1 MIYSVADNIV
11 SPLGFGTEQNYLAV
25 KAGLS
30 ALRRYEQHWGLPDA
44 FTASL
49 FTDEQN
55 TAMHLAG
62 FTRFEALVMRCVQPL
77 LTATAIDVA
86 SDRVVFI
93 LATTKANIEQLQR
106 GDESA
111 ADIIPGVAAQK
122 IARSMGFTTMPIVVC
137 NACISGVAAIV
148 LAQQLLEAGC
158 YDHAVVCGADV
169 QDKFTVSGFQSLKAV
184 AEDACRPFDIER
196 LGLNLGEGA
205 AAMVLQRESTAA
217 DKEAL
222 CSIDAGA
229 VRNDAFHLSSPSKTG
244 EGAHLALQAICAT
257 EQAEELAFINAH
269 GTATMFNDQMESIA
283 IERAGLQ
290 AVPVN
295 ALKGTFGHTMGAAGI
310 LETVISIAAL
320 RNHTILASRG
330 FEELGVSGHIRLSN
344 RHETTDKRRF
354 VKMISGFGGGNAAI
368 SVSLPSTLNHKPSTL
383 NHKPSALNPQP
394 STLRHHIKV
403 TERDIYLDGQTL
415 PLQSRGREL
424 LVEAYKAFV
433 GDYPKFYKMDGLSR
447 LGFVAAELLL
457 QAERGTRLA
466 ETPEARSDRA
476 IILFNNTSSIVADR
490 HYWATV
496 RDLEASFPSPAH
508 FVYTLPNIVAGELAI
523 RHQYRGETSFYI
535 LPERRDDIM
544 KQVVNAALADATLSS
559 AVTGWIDYP
568 CDEQFEADLCL
579 IYKS

>member
-1 MIYSVADNIV
+1 MS
-11 SPLGFGTEQNYLAV
+11 TEQNYLAV
-25 KAGLS
+25 KAGQS
-30 ALRRYEQHWGLPDA
+30 ALRRYERHWDLPDA
-44 FTASL
+44 FTASQ

-55 TAMHLAG
+55 AVMHLDG

-77 LTATAIDVA
+77 LATAAIEVA

-106 GDESA
+106 GDEPA
-111 ADIIPGVAAQK
+111 ADIVPGEAAQK
-122 IARSMGFTTMPIVVC
+122 IARALGFTTMPIVVC

-148 LAQQLLEAGC
+148 LAQQLLEAGT
-158 YDHAVVCGADV
+158 YDTAVVCGADV

-205 AAMVLQRESTAA
+205 AAMVLQREGVTT
-217 DKEAL
+217 DKEAF
-222 CSIDAGA
+222 CCIEAGA

-244 EGAHLALQAICAT
+244 EGARLALQAIHAT
-257 EQAEELAFINAH
+257 ELGSELAFINAH

-290 AVPVN
+290 GIPVN

-320 RNHTILASRG
+320 RDHTILGSRG

-368 SVSLPSTLNHKPSTL
+368 SVSLPATL

-403 TERDIYLDGQTL
+403 TEGGICLDGQTL

-424 LVEAYKAFV
+424 LVEAYKAFI

-457 QAERGTRLA
+457 QAERGERLTG
-466 ETPEARSDRA
+466 TPEARSDRA

-496 RDLEASFPSPAH
+496 SDLEASFPSPAH

-535 LPERRDDIM
+535 LPRHDEALM
-544 KQVVNAALADATLSS
+544 AQVVNAAMADGSASS
-559 AVTGWIDYP
+559 ALTGWIDYP
-568 CDEQFEADLCL
+568 CDEHFEAELR
-579 IYKS
+579 IIGY

>member
-1 MIYSVADNIV
+1 MS
-11 SPLGFGTEQNYLAV
+11 TEQNYLAV
-25 KAGLS
+25 KAGQS

-55 TAMHLAG
+55 AAIHLDG

-77 LTATAIDVA
+77 LAAADIDVT

-106 GDESA
+106 GDEPA
-111 ADIIPGVAAQK
+111 ADIVPGEAAQK
-122 IARSMGFTTMPIVVC
+122 IARALGFTTMPIVVC

-148 LAQQLLEAGC
+148 LAQQLLEAGT
-158 YDHAVVCGADV
+158 YDTAVVCGADV

-205 AAMVLQRESTAA
+205 AAMVLQREGVATG
-217 DKEAL
+217 KEAS
-222 CSIDAGA
+222 CCIEAGA

-244 EGAHLALQAICAT
+244 EGARLALQAIHAT
-257 EQAEELAFINAH
+257 ELASELAFINAH

-290 AVPVN
+290 GVPVN

-320 RNHTILASRG
+320 RDHTILGSRG

-368 SVSLPSTLNHKPSTL
+368 CVSLPEAVPTT
-383 NHKPSALNPQP
+383 PSAISHQP
-394 STLRHHIKV
+394 SAINHHIKV
-403 TERDIYLDGQTL
+403 TEGGICLDGQTL

-424 LVEAYKAFV
+424 LVEAYKAFI

-457 QAERGTRLA
+457 QAERGERLTG
-466 ETPEARSDRA
+466 TPETRNDRA

-496 RDLEASFPSPAH
+496 SDLEASFPSPAH

-535 LPERRDDIM
+535 LPQRDEALM
-544 KQVVNAALADATLSS
+544 AQVVNASMTDGSASS
-559 AVTGWIDYP
+559 ALTGWIDYP
-568 CDEQFEADLCL
+568 CDEHFEAEF
-579 IYKS
+579 IITNYK

>member
-1 MIYSVADNIV
+1 MIYSIADNIV

-25 KAGLS
+25 KTGQS

-49 FTDEQN
+49 FTEEQN
-55 TAMHLAG
+55 GALNIEG
-62 FTRFEALVMRCVQPL
+62 FTRFESLVLRCTQPALDK
-77 LTATAIDVA
+77 AGIDVA
-86 SDRVVFI
+86 SDRVLFI
-93 LATTKANIEQLQR
+93 LATTKANIELLQR
-106 GDESA
+106 GDEPA
-111 ADIIPGVAAQK
+111 ADIIPSEAARK
-122 IARSMGFTTMPIVVC
+122 VSAALGFTTMPIVVC
-137 NACISGVAAIV
+137 NACISGVAAII

-158 YDHAVVCGADV
+158 YDYAVVCGADV

-205 AAMVLQRESTAA
+205 AAIVLQRTDVATPHEPV
-217 DKEAL
+217 
-222 CSIDAGA
+222 CSIEAGA

-244 EGAHLALQAICAT
+244 EGARLALQAIHAT
-257 EQAEELAFINAH
+257 AQAAELAFINAH

-290 AVPVN
+290 DVPVN

-310 LETVISIAAL
+310 LETVISMAAL
-320 RNHTILASRG
+320 RDNTILASRG
-330 FEELGVSGHIRLSN
+330 FEELGVSGHIQLYN
-344 RHETTDKRRF
+344 HNEATDKQRF

-368 SVSLPSTLNHKPSTL
+368 LCSMGSRSYATTSGGSIGKPS
-383 NHKPSALNPQP
+383 
-394 STLRHHIKV
+394 HHIHLTPEALV
-403 TERDIYLDGQTL
+403 IDGK
-415 PLQSRGREL
+415 E
-424 LVEAYKAFV
+424 VETGCQLTDLYKRYI

-457 QAERGTRLA
+457 QAERGARLTG
-466 ETPEARSDRA
+466 TPEARSDRA
-476 IILFNNTSSIVADR
+476 IILFNNTSSIMADR

-535 LPERRDDIM
+535 LPERKEDIM
-544 KQVVNAALADATLSS
+544 EQVVSAALADATMSS

-568 CDEQFEADLCL
+568 NDERFEAELF
-579 IYKS
+579 IIHNS

>member
-1 MIYSVADNIV
+1 MVRVIADNII
-11 SPLGFGTEQNYLAV
+11 SPLGMSTEQNYLAV
-25 KAGLS
+25 KAGQS
-30 ALRRYEQHWGLPDA
+30 ALQRYEQHWGLPDA

-55 TAMHLAG
+55 AAMHLDG

-77 LTATAIDVA
+77 LAAADIDVT
-86 SDRVVFI
+86 SDRGVFI

-106 GDESA
+106 GDEPT
-111 ADIIPGVAAQK
+111 ADIVPGEAAQK
-122 IARSMGFTTMPIVVC
+122 IAHALGFTTMPIVVC

-148 LAQQLLEAGC
+148 LAQQLLEAGT
-158 YDHAVVCGADV
+158 YDTAVVCGADV

-205 AAMVLQRESTAA
+205 AAMVLQREGVGT
-217 DKEAL
+217 DKETS
-222 CSIDAGA
+222 CCIEAGA

-244 EGAHLALQAICAT
+244 EGARLALQAIHAT
-257 EQAEELAFINAH
+257 ELGSELAFINAH

-290 AVPVN
+290 DVPVN

-320 RNHTILASRG
+320 RDHTILGSRG

-368 SVSLPSTLNHKPSTL
+368 SVSLPSTLNHKPS
-383 NHKPSALNPQP
+383 ALNPQP
-394 STLRHHIKV
+394 STVIHQPSTLSHHIKV
-403 TERDIYLDGQTL
+403 TEGGICLDGQTL
-415 PLQSRGREL
+415 PLQSRGREQ
-424 LVEAYKAFV
+424 LVEAYKAFI

-457 QAERGTRLA
+457 QAERGERLTG
-466 ETPEARSDRA
+466 TPEARSDRA
-476 IILFNNTSSIVADR
+476 IILFNNTSSIMADR

-496 RDLEASFPSPAH
+496 SDLEASFPSPAH

-535 LPERRDDIM
+535 LPQRDETLM
-544 KQVVNAALADATLSS
+544 AQVVNAAMADGSASS
-559 AVTGWIDYP
+559 ALTGWIDYS
-568 CDEQFEADLCL
+568 CDEHFEAELW
-579 IYKS
+579 IIEN

>member
-1 MIYSVADNIV
+1 MGMS
-11 SPLGFGTEQNYLAV
+11 TEQNYLAV
-25 KAGLS
+25 KAGQS

-55 TAMHLAG
+55 AAMHLDG

-77 LTATAIDVA
+77 LATAGIDVA

-106 GDESA
+106 GNEPTS
-111 ADIIPGVAAQK
+111 DIVPGEAAQK
-122 IARSMGFTTMPIVVC
+122 IARALGFTTMPIVVC

-148 LAQQLLEAGC
+148 LAQQLLEAGT
-158 YDHAVVCGADV
+158 YDTAVVCGADV

-205 AAMVLQRESTAA
+205 AAMVLQREGVGA
-217 DKEAL
+217 DKEAS
-222 CSIDAGA
+222 CCIEAGA

-244 EGAHLALQAICAT
+244 EGARLALQAIHAT
-257 EQAEELAFINAH
+257 ELASELAFINAH

-290 AVPVN
+290 SVPVN

-320 RNHTILASRG
+320 HDHTILGSRG

-344 RHETTDKRRF
+344 RHEATDKRRF

-368 SVSLPSTLNHKPSTL
+368 SVSLPSTLNHKPS
-383 NHKPSALNPQP
+383 ALNPQP
-394 STLRHHIKV
+394 STLRHHLKV
-403 TERDIYLDGQTL
+403 TEGGISLDGQTL

-424 LVEAYKAFV
+424 LVEAYKTFI

-457 QAERGTRLA
+457 QAERGEHLTG
-466 ETPEARSDRA
+466 TPEARNDRA
-476 IILFNNTSSIVADR
+476 IILFNNTSSIMADR

-496 RDLEASFPSPAH
+496 SDLEASFPSPAH

-535 LPERRDDIM
+535 LPRRDETLM
-544 KQVVNAALADATLSS
+544 AQVVNAAMADGSASS
-559 AVTGWIDYP
+559 ALTGWIDYP
-568 CDEQFEADLCL
+568 CDEHFEAELW
-579 IYKS
+579 IIEN

>member
-1 MIYSVADNIV
+1 MVRVIADNII
-11 SPLGFGTEQNYLAV
+11 SPLGMSTEQNYLAV
-25 KAGLS
+25 KAGQS
-30 ALRRYEQHWGLPDA
+30 ALRRYEPHWGLPDA

-55 TAMHLAG
+55 AAMQLDC

-77 LTATAIDVA
+77 LAAAGIEVA

-106 GDESA
+106 GNEPTS
-111 ADIIPGVAAQK
+111 DIVPGEAAQK
-122 IARSMGFTTMPIVVC
+122 IARALGFTTMPIVVC

-148 LAQQLLEAGC
+148 LAQQLLEAGT
-158 YDHAVVCGADV
+158 YDTAVVCGADV

-205 AAMVLQRESTAA
+205 AAMVLQREGVGT
-217 DKEAL
+217 DKEAS
-222 CSIDAGA
+222 CCIEAGA

-244 EGAHLALQAICAT
+244 EGARLALQAIHAT
-257 EQAEELAFINAH
+257 ELGSELAFINAH

-290 AVPVN
+290 DVPVN

-320 RNHTILASRG
+320 RDHTILGSRG

-368 SVSLPSTLNHKPSTL
+368 CVSLPEATISHQ
-383 NHKPSALNPQP
+383 PSALSPHP
-394 STLRHHIKV
+394 SAPSHHIKV
-403 TERDIYLDGQTL
+403 TEGGICLDGQTL

-424 LVEAYKAFV
+424 LVEAYKAFI

-457 QAERGTRLA
+457 QAERGERLTG
-466 ETPEARSDRA
+466 TPEARSDRA

-496 RDLEASFPSPAH
+496 SNLEASFPSPAH

-535 LPERRDDIM
+535 LPRRDKALM
-544 KQVVNAALADATLSS
+544 AQVVNAAMADGSASS
-559 AVTGWIDYP
+559 ALTGWIDYP
-568 CDEQFEADLCL
+568 CDEHFEAEF
-579 IYKS
+579 IIINKS

>member
-1 MIYSVADNIV
+1 MFNVIYSIADNIV
-11 SPLGFGTEQNYLAV
+11 SPLGIGTEQNYLAV

-49 FTDEQN
+49 FTDEQKAALN
-55 TAMHLAG
+55 VEG
-62 FTRFEALVMRCVQPL
+62 FTRFESLVLRCTQPT
-77 LTATAIDVA
+77 LTAAGIDAA
-86 SDRVVFI
+86 SDRVIFI
-93 LATTKANIEQLQR
+93 LATTKANIELLQR
-106 GDESA
+106 GDEPS
-111 ADIIPGVAAQK
+111 ADIIPSDAARK
-122 IARSMGFTTMPIVVC
+122 ISNALGFTTMPIVVC
-137 NACISGVAAIV
+137 NACISGVAAII
-148 LAQQLLEAGC
+148 LAQQLLEANC
-158 YDHAVVCGADV
+158 YDYAVVCGADV

-184 AEDACRPFDIER
+184 AEDDCRPFDIER

-205 AAMVLQRESTAA
+205 AAMVLQRADIATPTATS
-217 DKEAL
+217 

-229 VRNDAFHLSSPSKTG
+229 IRNDAFHLSSPSKTG
-244 EGAHLALQAICAT
+244 EGARLALQAIHAT
-257 EQAEELAFINAH
+257 EAVADLAFINAH

-320 RNHTILASRG
+320 RDHTILGSRG

-344 RHETTDKRRF
+344 HHEATDKQRF

-368 SVSLPSTLNHKPSTL
+368 ICNIPDSPPVPLSFKEGEKGCTMTITHHVHLTPE
-383 NHKPSALNPQP
+383 ALV
-394 STLRHHIKV
+394 I
-403 TERDIYLDGQTL
+403 DGK
-415 PLQSRGREL
+415 E
-424 LVEAYKAFV
+424 VETGCQLTDLYKRYI

-457 QAERGTRLA
+457 QAERGERLTG
-466 ETPEARSDRA
+466 TPKPRCDRA
-476 IILFNNTSSIVADR
+476 IILFNNTSSMVADR

-508 FVYTLPNIVAGELAI
+508 FVYTLPNIVVGELAI

-544 KQVVNAALADATLSS
+544 RQVVSAALADSTMSS
-559 AVTGWIDYP
+559 ALTGWIDYP
-568 CDEQFEADLCL
+568 CNEHFEADLY
-579 IYKS
+579 IIHNS

>member
-1 MIYSVADNIV
+1 MVRVIADNII
-11 SPLGFGTEQNYLAV
+11 SPLGMSTEQNYLAV
-25 KAGLS
+25 KAGQS
-30 ALRRYEQHWGLPDA
+30 ALRHYEQHWGLPDA

-55 TAMHLAG
+55 AAMHLDG

-77 LTATAIDVA
+77 LAAADIEVA

-106 GDESA
+106 GNEPT
-111 ADIIPGVAAQK
+111 ADIVPGEAAQK
-122 IARSMGFTTMPIVVC
+122 IARALGFTTMPIVVC
-137 NACISGVAAIV
+137 NACISGVAAVV
-148 LAQQLLEAGC
+148 LAQQLLEAGT
-158 YDHAVVCGADV
+158 YDTAVVCGTDV

-205 AAMVLQRESTAA
+205 AAMVLQREGVSAN
-217 DKEAL
+217 KEAS
-222 CSIDAGA
+222 CCIEAGA

-244 EGAHLALQAICAT
+244 EGARLALQAIHAT
-257 EQAEELAFINAH
+257 ELASELAFINAH

-290 AVPVN
+290 GVPVN

-320 RNHTILASRG
+320 RAHTILGSRG

-344 RHETTDKRRF
+344 RHEDTDKRRF

-368 SVSLPSTLNHKPSTL
+368 SVSLPATL

-394 STLRHHIKV
+394 STVIHQPSTLSHHIKV
-403 TERDIYLDGQTL
+403 TEVGICLDGQTL

-424 LVEAYKAFV
+424 LVEAYKTFI

-457 QAERGTRLA
+457 QAERGERLTG
-466 ETPEARSDRA
+466 TPEARNNRA
-476 IILFNNTSSIVADR
+476 IILFNNTSSIMADR

-496 RDLEASFPSPAH
+496 SNLEASFPSPAH

-535 LPERRDDIM
+535 LPKRDEALM
-544 KQVVNAALADATLSS
+544 AQVVNAAMADGSASS
-559 AVTGWIDYP
+559 ALTGWIDYP
-568 CDEQFEADLCL
+568 CDEHFEAELW
-579 IYKS
+579 IIEN

>member
-77 LTATAIDVA
+77 LAATGINVA
-86 SDRVVFI
+86 SDRIVFI

-196 LGLNLGEGA
+196 FGLNLGEGA
-205 AAMVLQRESTAA
+205 AAMVLQRESAA
-217 DKEAL
+217 DDKEAL

-244 EGAHLALQAICAT
+244 EGAYLALQAICAT

-320 RNHTILASRG
+320 RDHTILASRG

-344 RHETTDKRRF
+344 RHEATDKRRF

-368 SVSLPSTLNHKPSTL
+368 SLSLPAATTATPKTFMPT
-383 NHKPSALNPQP
+383 ALKR
-394 STLRHHIKV
+394 SHHIKV
-403 TERDIYLDGQTL
+403 TERDICLDGQTL

-490 HYWATV
+490 YYWATV

-544 KQVVNAALADATLSS
+544 KQVVNAALADAALSS